1 MKKKTFKLKVDSILH
16 LSAVYFLLRLPG
28 PGVWP
33 ISAVDLAAE
42 GVEISTGISVLNVIR
57 V

>member
-1 MKKKTFKLKVDSILH
+1 MKTPFKQKVDSILH